1 MEGDT
6 NTKANPN
13 ETILIPLL
21 HKRVGELT
29 SENILLQARLQWTEQ
44 EKSEMLAEVGSKT
57 QRILDLENSEGG
69 KIESA
74 QAAVRAECEREKA
87 AAVEKATAEMRA
99 VLERTTAELR
109 STAERAEQERA
120 ALRNI
125 TEAEKR
131 TVVEN
136 WQRELD
142 TQTGSLKAQIQAL
155 TEQLNGANATIGS
168 LQALVEAAKPAAEP
182 PKPEPKR
189 KGKKDAAVT
198 MGGGTF

>member
-6 NTKANPN
+6 NTKPNPN
-13 ETILIPLL
+13 ETILIPML

-29 SENILLQARLQWTEQ
+29 TENILLQARLQWTEQ

-57 QRILDLENSEGG
+57 QRILDLENCEGA

-74 QAAVRAECEREKA
+74 KTAVRAECEREKA

-99 VLERTTAELR
+99 AIERVEH
-109 STAERAEQERA
+109 EKA

-125 TEAEKR
+125 TETEKR
-131 TVVEN
+131 TIAEN
-136 WQRELD
+136 WQRELQI
-142 TQTGSLKAQIQAL
+142 QTGNLKAQIQVLA
-155 TEQLNGANATIGS
+155 EQLNEANATIAS
-168 LQALVEAAKPAAEP
+168 LQPPKPAEP
-182 PKPEPKR
+182 TKPEPKR
-189 KGKKDAAVT
+189 KGKKDVAV